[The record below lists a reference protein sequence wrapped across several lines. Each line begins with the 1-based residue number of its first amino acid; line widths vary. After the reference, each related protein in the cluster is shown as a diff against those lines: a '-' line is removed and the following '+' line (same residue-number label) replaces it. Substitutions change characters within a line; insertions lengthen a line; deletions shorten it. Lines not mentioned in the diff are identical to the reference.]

1 MKNHLRKTT
10 SGWILLTVVLP
21 WLLTRSG
28 LAADKFKVI
37 LIGREETATLERQ
50 HDQFSEITSVDADE
64 EGHIYVL
71 DGREAVVK
79 VFDAT
84 GMFCA
89 SFSGQGRDRRKSRI
103 PSR

>member
-37 LIGREETATLERQ
+37 LHRPRGNRDLR
-50 HDQFSEITSVDADE
+50 
-64 EGHIYVL
+64 
-71 DGREAVVK
+71 
-79 VFDAT
+79 
-84 GMFCA
+84 A
-89 SFSGQGRDRRKSRI
+89 ST
-103 PSR
+103 